1 MTELLYFNRHYN
13 RFSQNCNI
21 NQLHTHY
28 NIPTKQNERKNIYLQ
43 KFHDYCLLYIEY
55 FYNID
60 TGDDYTFGYLK
71 WGKLPVEII
80 DIVEAYAQKYIKL
93 VIKIDYHAGFPFTPP
108 EWSLHRL
115 HHNLNSPI
123 DLNEYYEYIC
133 CIHNKVL
140 HTYLVGIEG
149 DVAEF
154 ISRVDHFDQ
163 VVENC

>member
-1 MTELLYFNRHYN
+1 
-13 RFSQNCNI
+13 
-21 NQLHTHY
+21 
-28 NIPTKQNERKNIYLQ
+28 
-43 KFHDYCLLYIEY
+43 LLYIEY